1 VVGTIGSPVGVGVAG
16 ESGRVGGRL
25 LEAVA
30 GIGNDCGG
38 WKVRE
43 IKAGFAM
50 PIGETLGAGGEKV
63 GENVLDGLV
72 VTFGGAGV
80 VLRQL
85 GNGKGEVSADY
96 DHSEDEFA
104 HRHAVG
110 KTTFGLQEVLF
121 GVGSGTIGG
130 FKEGS
135 IGEFTAHGD
144 GLD

>member
-1 VVGTIGSPVGVGVAG
+1 MGTIGSPVGVGVAG
-16 ESGRVGGRL
+16 ESGRVGVRL

-30 GIGNDCGG
+30 GIGNDGGG

-43 IKAGFAM
+43 IKAGFAT

-72 VTFGGAGV
+72 VAFGGAGV

-85 GNGKGEVSADY
+85 GNGKGEVSTDD
-96 DHSEDEFA
+96 DHGEDEFA

-110 KTTFGLQEVLF
+110 KTTFGLQDVLF
-121 GVGSGTIGG
+121 SVGSGTIGG
-130 FKEGS
+130 FKEG
-135 IGEFTAHGD
+135 GVGGFTAHGD